1 MILGYYW
8 WYQLGYEV
16 VTLFK
21 IQKLDKVNKS
31 NANIPRTI
39 RFPQDLFDDYN
50 NLSNETGVSFNSLVL
65 SAMRYAYKDLE
76 IDDNSNSKK

>member
-1 MILGYYW
+1 M
-8 WYQLGYEV
+8 

-50 NLSNETGVSFNSLVL
+50 NLAQETGISFNSLVL

-76 IDDNSNSKK
+76 IDDHSNSKK